1 MEARDLLKARPHPY
15 QLALRIRHP
24 SMDPAAISHEL
35 RLVAEHSFK
44 AGEPRKSS
52 SGLAA
57 TSVHAESY
65 WLATLNPT
73 AWPTALSSFDMSF
86 PGRPRLALGQE
97 RLQAMISDSLGAALA
112 ICTTHFLRSHA
123 EFVRRIQSE
132 GGAITFIVEVA
143 PKALN
148 GFTLTPQTA
157 RALSDMGIAVEFE
170 FANG

>member
-1 MEARDLLKARPHPY
+1 MEARDLLKARPPPY
-15 QLALRIRHP
+15 QLSLRIRHP

-44 AGEPRKSS
+44 AGAPRKSS
-52 SGLAA
+52 SGIAA
-57 TSVHAESY
+57 TAVHAESY

-86 PGRPRLALGQE
+86 PGRPRLALAKE
-97 RLQAMISDSLGAALA
+97 RMHATVSDSLGMGLAL
-112 ICTTHFLRSHA
+112 CTAHFLRSHA
-123 EFVRRIQSE
+123 EFVRRIQCE
-132 GGAITFIVEVA
+132 GGTITFIVEVA
-143 PKALN
+143 PKAIN